1 VTQEDSTM
9 RILLNA
15 TAKELDRLGGD
26 FTHYRDWLRMSQEDL
41 RFELV
46 PDGARRSWQAALRK
60 LAEKS
65 VRTWQPAWFRRRLL
79 LWSRFLYVPGKSAA
93 AADLIFSHLLFPW
106 TNQKGVPVIWN
117 SQGISPSRYYDL
129 YNRGQWIV
137 EDVAW
142 VYRKLGRK
150 ADALVIFTHSCA
162 RNVVTWCPEL
172 ANKIHVA
179 PAPIFV
185 NAEKA
190 STKPSL
196 TDGVLRILF
205 VGIDAV
211 RKGLPEVLEAYRAVR
226 ERFEGIQ
233 IDIVSRPS
241 QELQREIAELK
252 DAQLHV
258 SSPKVDV
265 KSLMQR
271 ADIFL
276 IPTHA
281 DTYCLAAIEAMAHG
295 CAVIISDLE
304 PLPEVIPDGQVGF
317 CVPVGDA
324 PALAEKLARLVGD
337 KTLLRTFQE
346 NASRRFASLHAPE
359 VVAQRLEEVSS
370 QILHLNSGVA
380 ARALT

>member
-1 VTQEDSTM
+1 MLV
-9 RILLNA
+9 LLNA

-41 RFELV
+41 CFELV
-46 PDGARRSWQAALRK
+46 PDGTLRSWHGFVRK
-60 LAEKS
+60 LAEKA

-79 LWSRFLYVPGKSAA
+79 LWSRFLYVSGKSAA
-93 AADLIFSHLLFPW
+93 AADLIFSHLFFPW
-106 TNQKGVPVIWN
+106 SNQKGVPVIWN
-117 SQGISPSRYYDL
+117 SQGISPGRYYDL
-129 YNRGQWIV
+129 YNRGQWTV

-142 VYRKLGRK
+142 VYGKLGQK

-162 RNVVTWCPEL
+162 RNVITWCPEL
-172 ANKIHVA
+172 ENKVHVV

-185 NAEKA
+185 DAEKS

-211 RKGLPEVLEAYRAVR
+211 RKGLPEVVEAYRAVR
-226 ERFEGIQ
+226 ERFEDIQ

-241 QELQREIAELK
+241 QELQREIAQLK
-252 DAQLHV
+252 DAQLHI

-317 CVPVGDA
+317 SVPVGDA
-324 PALAEKLARLVGD
+324 RAIAEKL
-337 KTLLRTFQE
+337 TLLVDDKSLLRAFQE
-346 NASRRFASLHAPE
+346 NARKRFASLHAPE

-370 QILHLNSGVA
+370 QILRLHSGVA